1 MREKAFEMVE
11 NIKKLSMG
19 KNDILVLQLK
29 DIISKKKFSLY
40 AKETIRMIRDNY
52 DQIPHV
58 MILPAGMDLSVLTIE
73 DEKPDKSVKIPEV
86 DRV

>member
-1 MREKAFEMVE
+1 MKEKDFEMIE

-29 DIISKKKFSLY
+29 NIVPKNKFNLY
-40 AKETIRMIRDNY
+40 AKETIKMIKDSY

-73 DEKPDKSVKIPEV
+73 GD
-86 DRV
+86 